1 MHIVT
6 FDNVTRAFGKTWAL
20 NGVTLEIEE
29 GAAVGLI
36 GRNGAGKTTL
46 LRLIPPLL
54 HATSGEVRVLGMEPW
69 THQDEVRAELGYLSN
84 ADPFPPK
91 LRIRDLFDLCR
102 AARPKWDQAWAD
114 RLRDAMRLSDKSELG
129 ALSTGQQRQVGM
141 IAAVCHRPKLLVL
154 DEPAGGFD
162 PIVRREMLGLVAELI
177 AQSESTLILSSHQFA
192 DIERLADHVALLH
205 EGRLL
210 GYRPLASLRDEAFR
224 VRVAV
229 PGFDAGLLRDT
240 PELVALRP
248 GADGVDATFFR
259 GEAVV
264 RERLAAL
271 GVPAERID
279 VARLTLEELFIDWA
293 A

>member
-1 MHIVT
+1 MSIVS
-6 FDNVTRAFGKTWAL
+6 FCDVTRAFGKNWAL

-29 GAAVGLI
+29 GAALGLI

-46 LRLIPPLL
+46 LRMIPPLL

-84 ADPFPPK
+84 ADPYPPK

-114 RLRDAMRLSDKSELG
+114 RLRDAMGLSEKSELG

-162 PIVRREMLGLVAELI
+162 PIVRREMLGLVAQLCAE
-177 AQSESTLILSSHQFA
+177 SESTLILSSHQFA
-192 DIERLADHVALLH
+192 DIERLSSSVALLH

-210 GYRPLASLRDEAFR
+210 GHRPLDRLRDEAFR
-224 VRVAV
+224 VHVAIADFDTYLLHGLPDRVS
-229 PGFDAGLLRDT
+229 LRK
-240 PELVALRP
+240 
-248 GADGVDATFFR
+248 GADGVDATFLC
-259 GEAVV
+259 GESAL
-264 RERLAAL
+264 RDKLAAY
-271 GVPAERID
+271 GVPGDKVEI
-279 VARLTLEELFIDWA
+279 VHLTLEELFIDWA